1 MPRSRSLAVLA
12 LAFAAGIAP
21 VACGASGG
29 QPEADRPT
37 TTTIMTEASRT
48 TTTSY
53 RRPTTTTSTPTTT
66 TSTPTTITSTPT
78 TTTTT
83 TTDLSTTITPP
94 SEPRGAYID
103 ALTAELIDTDRPVLT
118 EDQATCISGAYVDAI
133 GLDRI
138 QEAGITPKDFADA
151 EGSGFGDR
159 LVLTPDTANEVYDQF
174 AGCGIDLAEVVKR
187 MAGEGGLT
195 PTQSDCIDQIVT
207 DENLRNAFVADF
219 VGRSLPDDPLD
230 QVEGCMAPD

>member
-1 MPRSRSLAVLA
+1 MPRSRSLAVLV
-12 LAFAAGIAP
+12 LAFATGIAS

-29 QPEADRPT
+29 QPEVARPT
-37 TTTIMTEASRT
+37 TTTRPAFTTTRPPTSTTTTVTTEASTT

-66 TSTPTTITSTPT
+66 TRPT
-78 TTTTT
+78 TTTT
-83 TTDLSTTITPP
+83 P
-94 SEPRGAYID
+94 SAGARGPYID
-103 ALTAELIDTDRPVLT
+103 ALAAELIGTDRPLLT
-118 EDQATCISGAYVDAI
+118 QDEATCISGAYVDAI
-133 GLDRI
+133 GLD
-138 QEAGITPKDFADA
+138 QLQGAGITPKDFADA

-174 AGCGIDLAEVVKR
+174 AACGIDLAEVVKR
-187 MAGEGGLT
+187 MAGEEGLT